1 MGLWAA
7 GCICLQDWII
17 VELSKCKVRV
27 CYLLELLV
35 SVSILDP
42 VWLSCKWSEYL
53 SFKVIACQTLT
64 NHNWL

>member
-7 GCICLQDWII
+7 GCIYPQDWII

-27 CYLLELLV
+27 WYLLELLV

-42 VWLSCKWSEYL
+42 VWLSCKLSEYL
-53 SFKVIACQTLT
+53 SLRI
-64 NHNWL
+64 